1 MLRLFVFV
9 CGLVVSQGVAQMV
22 LDSLGRRQASS
33 WCWSLLVQYV
43 ICLTLLV
50 FIDNAPWK
58 DALSPALALTCFV
71 RIFYFIRNLK
81 NQ

>member
-9 CGLVVSQGVAQMV
+9 CGLAVSQHVAQMV
-22 LDSLGRRQASS
+22 LASLPRGQASS
-33 WCWSLLVQYV
+33 WCWSFLAQYV
-43 ICLTLLV
+43 VCLTLLV
-50 FIDNAPWK
+50 FVDQAPWE

-71 RIFYFIRNLK
+71 RIFYFIKNLK